1 MRKGKDRR
9 KAWKRRILPG
19 CPPLA
24 LGTADVPSLVPASR
38 GRARSAQPGHPQPR
52 QLGYRDAP
60 QAQSPHISP
69 WSGQGGSGRP
79 SAGRGLWLSP
89 SFRPA
94 LDPPDRPSPSPTQRG
109 WGRGGGGWWQA
120 GLGVTPP
127 GWSCFLGTPG
137 QQRGLVPAGCLR
149 RAPREGLFS
158 AGAGTRAQGA
168 GLPSMCRFLP
178 CSAGAGSWE
187 PGPPLP
193 FPWKPAPALGNAPGP
208 QFPPQEAGREGG
220 RGDIRLSAPQPR
232 PQARRQGDGR
242 CGGSFWL
249 GKRTRCPAASPCGAL
264 LWGATSTL
272 GLTPLSWR
280 GWHPTPALLSAC
292 RFPRE
297 NSWLCR
303 RATA

>member
-1 MRKGKDRR
+1 MSLPWCRR
-9 KAWKRRILPG
+9 PAAEPAQRSQGTRSPVSSATETPPRLSHPIYPPG
-19 CPPLA
+19 
-24 LGTADVPSLVPASR
+24 
-38 GRARSAQPGHPQPR
+38 
-52 QLGYRDAP
+52 
-60 QAQSPHISP
+60 
-69 WSGQGGSGRP
+69 
-79 SAGRGLWLSP
+79 AGRGARGVRRPDAGCGSPPPSVLLSI
-89 SFRPA
+89 
-94 LDPPDRPSPSPTQRG
+94 DPPDRPSPSPTQRG